1 MLHKLSDLSQGNMLY
16 LGNGEMTNGEL
27 LENLLVQGN
36 TILDNAVALTSIYA
50 YLFTCPD
57 LIPVCFCVFGVSQM
71 HVSFV
76 CRNMSDIPAQYSKEW
91 FEMRSEDPSQ
101 LVDGA
106 GMDISPQSPW
116 KTPVK
121 IEPGVSAAA
130 GAGKDDD
137 VADAL
142 QNLSL
147 SDIKKLQDKNKEL
160 EEKVAMLSAPVSDG
174 KYGNKDRHTTVLI
187 DTKNIIDGVY
197 ELAGDKCAL
206 WWCNFHIEK
215 LLEGDKPACYDSY
228 KVHAKKTLKKTGAAA
243 GEEA

>member
-1 MLHKLSDLSQGNMLY
+1 MLY

-27 LENLLVQGN
+27 LESLLVQGN
-36 TILDNAVALTSIYA
+36 TILDSAVSLTSIYT
-50 YLFTCPD
+50 YLLTCPD
-57 LIPVCFCVFGVSQM
+57 LIPVCFCVFVVSLM

-130 GAGKDDD
+130 GVGKDVE
-137 VADAL
+137 VAVYAL
-142 QNLSL
+142 KNLSIAG
-147 SDIKKLQDKNKEL
+147 SPMPKAAVSPAGIIRKK
-160 EEKVAMLSAPVSDG
+160 S
-174 KYGNKDRHTTVLI
+174 
-187 DTKNIIDGVY
+187 
-197 ELAGDKCAL
+197 KCL
-206 WWCNFHIEK
+206 
-215 LLEGDKPACYDSY
+215 
-228 KVHAKKTLKKTGAAA
+228 
-243 GEEA
+243 

>member
-1 MLHKLSDLSQGNMLY
+1 MARPYLPAPYSD
-16 LGNGEMTNGEL
+16 
-27 LENLLVQGN
+27 
-36 TILDNAVALTSIYA
+36 A
-50 YLFTCPD
+50 
-57 LIPVCFCVFGVSQM
+57 
-71 HVSFV
+71 FV
-76 CRNMSDIPAQYSKEW
+76 EEYEKI
-91 FEMRSEDPSQ
+91 SEDPSNAYDN
-101 LVDGA
+101 V

-160 EEKVAMLSAPVSDG
+160 EEKVAILSAPVSDG
-174 KYGNKDRHTTVLI
+174 KYGNKDRHSTVLI

-215 LLEGDKPACYDSY
+215 LLDGDKPACYDSY
-228 KVHAKKTLKKTGAAA
+228 KVHAKNTL
-243 GEEA
+243 